1 MLKKLIAAGATLAVA
16 LGIVAL
22 ATVPAQAHDHSV
34 NATCS
39 GLSVSLTNYQGN
51 GQGTQ
56 KNTVSVTIN
65 GSQAAHD
72 DNFGSSYHFS
82 KAWDDTQN
90 NTYRVVVTAWD
101 SAAYSFD
108 TGTLTQKACEKP
120 SATLGTVTPHQA
132 ACDAQHPGQKT
143 NASFV
148 ITGGAH
154 VTYSYTLNHGTAHA
168 ATVGTSVPVDVSGGS
183 VAVIV
188 TPTATSG
195 YKLPSYDA
203 TAWSFTLAAVAGD
216 CLSHITVSGT
226 PAVTESVCTAAGT
239 AGTGAVTFP
248 ALPAGAKWQYSD
260 DSSTG
265 PWTDAPSSLTGLAA
279 GSTVWA
285 QITVT
290 GSGYVIT
297 NPGATGPFTL
307 TLKVLHG
314 SDCVTPPAH
323 LTQTQAVCDAQRPG
337 QVPDA
342 SYTVPATTGVVYKD
356 ASGAVVTGT
365 QIVQPGTTVTVY
377 ASPDTANGYQ
387 FPAGTSNPT
396 VYTLHFAPL
405 SSDGCVQGAV
415 HGVPTFE
422 DSRCELPAHPG
433 QVFSGDYLLPA
444 ATGVQYHVSVNGS
457 TPAPADAGTYSTEPG
472 DVVVVTETALAGF
485 SLDGGYPAEGY
496 THTFGAD
503 AGPCLQT
510 VTASAHGDPQT
521 CTPDADGF
529 AVFTD
534 GAIVVTVEPHVVGY
548 TINGTPVDM
557 TKAVN
562 GTVTVPEQPGTYLV
576 AVQAETGY
584 AVDGFPEN
592 VTVAQ
597 AQVCGDLPSHALVTP
612 TFTPHEAGCFTTAS
626 FTLGD
631 VEKNPSA
638 IVWTV
643 NGSRVSENSYP
654 ATAGTTYHV
663 TAVPAKGDGFTTGQ
677 TRIDYTF
684 TPKVGAAGPC
694 DLKTLAL
701 TGTGNPVGWIGL
713 GYLLLVIGL
722 ALAAVPL
729 IRRRRTAE

>member
-1 MLKKLIAAGATLAVA
+1 MLKKLIAAGAALAVA

-39 GLSVSLTNYQGN
+39 GLTVNLTNYADDSRSSH
-51 GQGTQ
+51 
-56 KNTVSVTIN
+56 KNSVVVTIN
-65 GSQAAHD
+65 GVEAAND
-72 DNFGSSYHFS
+72 QDFGSSFHFS
-82 KAWDDTQN
+82 KTWNDTQD
-90 NTYRVVVTAWD
+90 NTYRVVVHAWD
-101 SAAYSFD
+101 SDAYSFD
-108 TGTLTQKACEKP
+108 TGTLTQRACEKP

-132 ACDAQHPGQKT
+132 ACDAQHPGQT
-143 NASFV
+143 TAASFV
-148 ITGGAH
+148 ITGGEH
-154 VTYSYTLNHGTAHA
+154 VTYSYTLDGGAPHA
-168 ATVGTSVPVDVSGGS
+168 ATVGTAVTVDVSGGS
-183 VAVIV
+183 VAVVI

-203 TAWSFTLAAVAGD
+203 TKWSFTLTAVAGD

-226 PAVTESVCTAAGT
+226 PTVTEAVCTAAGT
-239 AGTGAVTFP
+239 AGTGSVQFP
-248 ALPAGAKWQYSD
+248 DLPAGAKWQYST

-323 LTQTQAVCDAQRPG
+323 LAQTQAVCDAQHPG

-342 SYTVPATTGVVYKD
+342 SYTVPTTTGVIYKD
-356 ASGAVVTGT
+356 ATGAVVTGT
-365 QIVQPGTTVTVY
+365 QTVQPGTTVKVY
-377 ASPDTANGYQ
+377 AYPDTADGYR
-387 FPAGTSNPT
+387 FPVGTSSPT
-396 VYTLHFAPL
+396 VYTLHFDVL
-405 SSDGCVQGAV
+405 SPVECVYGAT
-415 HGVPTFE
+415 HGTPTFE
-422 DSRCELPAHPG
+422 DSRCDLPAHPG
-433 QVFSGDYLLPA
+433 QVFSGDYVLPA
-444 ATGVQYHVSVNGS
+444 ATGVTYHVSVNGS
-457 TPAPADAGTYSTEPG
+457 TPVTTDAGTYSTQPG
-472 DVVVVTETALAGF
+472 DVVVVTETAQAGYT
-485 SLDGGYPAEGY
+485 LDAGYPAEGY
-496 THTFGAD
+496 THTFGPD

-521 CTPDADGF
+521 CTPDDDGF
-529 AVFTD
+529 AVFAD

-562 GTVTVPEQPGTYLV
+562 GAVTVPEQPGTYLV
-576 AVQAETGY
+576 AVQTEDGY
-584 AVDGFPEN
+584 TVDAFPEN
-592 VTVAQ
+592 VTVAP

-612 TFTPHEAGCFTTAS
+612 TFTPREAGCFSSAS
-626 FTLGD
+626 FTLGELNGDSQD
-631 VEKNPSA
+631 V
-638 IVWTV
+638 IWTV
-643 NGSRVSENSYP
+643 NGSTVAAGTYP
-654 ATAGTTYHV
+654 AKAGTTY
-663 TAVPAKGDGFTTGQ
+663 TAVAAATKGNAITPGARSTF
-677 TRIDYTF
+677 TF
-684 TPKVGAAGPC
+684 TPTASSGPC

-701 TGTGNPVGWIGL
+701 TGTGNPIGWIGL

-729 IRRRRTAE
+729 IRRRRAAE